1 MVPPLHLR
9 LRTSEQSQI
18 SDMDEVKI
26 EGHSNLSKNLD
37 SGAVVNTD
45 KVAYQRYLQSKKN
58 MKEMQDTVSDI
69 NKMKEE
75 MSEIKTLLKELLKKN
90 V

>member
-1 MVPPLHLR
+1 
-9 LRTSEQSQI
+9 
-18 SDMDEVKI
+18 MDEVKI
-26 EGHSNLSKNLD
+26 EGHSNLSKDLD
-37 SGAVVNTD
+37 SGAVVNKD

-58 MKEMQDTVSDI
+58 MKEMQDTVSEI

>member
-1 MVPPLHLR
+1 
-9 LRTSEQSQI
+9 
-18 SDMDEVKI
+18 MDEVKI
-26 EGHSNLSKNLD
+26 EGHSNLSKDLD
-37 SGAVVNTD
+37 SGAVVNKD

-58 MKEMQDTVSDI
+58 MKEMQDTASDI

>member
-1 MVPPLHLR
+1 
-9 LRTSEQSQI
+9 
-18 SDMDEVKI
+18 MDEVKI

-37 SGAVVNTD
+37 SGAIVNKD